1 MSLSRKC
8 REDFKSLCHFLSE
21 LHEGWQESDLQLFAP
36 HQKVRRDVAG
46 IFRKSNENRKS
57 TEDLLKIC
65 HWDFELFDRMIS
77 EMSESE
83 TSDVGSDVE
92 SESEFI
98 KRQTEQEKLFKDFC
112 EWREKSEKAFDEL
125 FEKYRQRDGVE
136 STLVQLSKRINKK
149 ERKLE
154 RRKKTFV
161 EMTEDQK
168 MEIAEIKDDIK
179 MMGEVM
185 KVKQLEKGQ
194 LDQEAKVLR
203 KMWKNLCRHQNKL
216 EEELNSVYKKPKKSE
231 KNADENA
238 K

>member
-1 MSLSRKC
+1 MVNVPEKHRYSDESSFILENLNLANDLRFKILRK
-8 REDFKSLCHFLSE
+8 
-21 LHEGWQESDLQLFAP
+21 
-36 HQKVRRDVAG
+36 
-46 IFRKSNENRKS
+46 
-57 TEDLLKIC
+57 
-65 HWDFELFDRMIS
+65 
-77 EMSESE
+77 MSESE

-136 STLVQLSKRINKK
+136 STLLQLSKMVKKK
-149 ERKLE
+149 EKKLE
-154 RRKKTFV
+154 RREKTFA
-161 EMTEDQK
+161 EMADGQR

-179 MMGEVM
+179 MMGEIM
-185 KVKQLEKGQ
+185 KVKQSEKGQ

-203 KMWKNLCRHQNKL
+203 KRWKDVCRHQNKL
-216 EEELNSVYKKPKKSE
+216 EEELNSVYEKPKRSE